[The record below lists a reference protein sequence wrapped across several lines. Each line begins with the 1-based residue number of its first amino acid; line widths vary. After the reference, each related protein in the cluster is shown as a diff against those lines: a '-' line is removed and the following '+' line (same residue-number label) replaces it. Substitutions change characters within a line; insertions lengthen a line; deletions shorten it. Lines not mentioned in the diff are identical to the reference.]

1 MNVCLLFVDRRVA
14 GDAVHPGRSLR
25 PRPGDK
31 RNTVQQ
37 AAGTLRVPSADSQ
50 KLGFIR
56 IMTQEICVG
65 QCFF

>member
-1 MNVCLLFVDRRVA
+1 
-14 GDAVHPGRSLR
+14 
-25 PRPGDK
+25 
-31 RNTVQQ
+31 
-37 AAGTLRVPSADSQ
+37 VPSADSQ